1 MDNAQGESIRFWQT
15 APLCGVELL
24 SARYID
30 QRFAPHVHEGF
41 VIGMIMAGAQRY
53 RYRGAEHLAGS
64 GTLVLIN
71 PDELHTGHKG
81 TEDGWLY
88 RAFYPDSG
96 QVLALLDELELPTR
110 HLPAFGATLYRDQD
124 LVNGFCQLHH
134 LLESPSTAL
143 QQQTAWREMM
153 LSLLQ
158 RHAGVADAGKPGKE
172 HRAVSLAKDLL
183 QARLA
188 APPSL
193 EELAGAV
200 NLSPV
205 HFARVFRQAAHLAE
219 ATTHRTGAG
228 TVAERMF
235 AAGSGHATGI
245 CRPESSEPA
254 VQAGVWCGAGGVS
267 HGPANAEIRLTTTPP
282 ISPCRSEHARER
294 APLGVR
300 PPALSLTTIASMLA
314 PTGDGACL
322 FPRGHAPRRIIDPL
336 APRPGIQRT
345 QRITRQAQG
354 EQVVA
359 RRHARPAI
367 RHQIRR

>member
-88 RAFYPDSG
+88 RAFYPDSE
-96 QVLALLDELELPTR
+96 QVVALLDELELPTR

-193 EELAGAV
+193 EEVAGAV
-200 NLSPV
+200 NLSPF
-205 HFARVFRQAAHLAE
+205 HFARVFRQATGMPPHTWLMQQRIAQARALLQGGCLPLEVAMQLGFADQSHLS
-219 ATTHRTGAG
+219 RQFKQ
-228 TVAERMF
+228 VY
-235 AAGSGHATGI
+235 
-245 CRPESSEPA
+245 
-254 VQAGVWCGAGGVS
+254 GV
-267 HGPANAEIRLTTTPP
+267 GPAAYRT
-282 ISPCRSEHARER
+282 ARQ
-294 APLGVR
+294 
-300 PPALSLTTIASMLA
+300 M
-314 PTGDGACL
+314 
-322 FPRGHAPRRIIDPL
+322 
-336 APRPGIQRT
+336 PGP
-345 QRITRQAQG
+345 
-354 EQVVA
+354 V
-359 RRHARPAI
+359 
-367 RHQIRR
+367 